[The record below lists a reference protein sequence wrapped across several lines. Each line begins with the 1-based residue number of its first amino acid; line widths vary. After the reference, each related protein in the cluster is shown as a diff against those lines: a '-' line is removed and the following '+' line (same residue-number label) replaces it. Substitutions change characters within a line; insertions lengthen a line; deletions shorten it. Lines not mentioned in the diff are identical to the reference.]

1 MCTRDRWL
9 RSSRSQ
15 FPEATNFCIWPL
27 HGCCRKIGSSVT
39 VFSLLSIDEE
49 IQPVQN
55 FTVGSIKCLRR
66 RHNWSLRPTHRDWS
80 HTYILQ
86 YVQSVKNSQGYDPI
100 SCFLY
105 RDDLLSWIT
114 LKQVDAFSESGR

>member
-1 MCTRDRWL
+1 MCTPDRWL

-15 FPEATNFCIWPL
+15 FPEATNFRIRPL
-27 HGCCRKIGSSVT
+27 YGCCQKVGPSVT

-55 FTVGSIKCLRR
+55 FTVGSRKCLRR
-66 RHNWSLRPTHRDWS
+66 RHNWSLLQIHWS

-86 YVQSVKNSQGYDPI
+86 YVQSVKNSQGYD
-100 SCFLY
+100 SVSYFLY
-105 RDDLLSWIT
+105 RDDLLSCIT
-114 LKQVDAFSESGR
+114 LKEVYASSESGR